1 MFKTILHHH
10 ASSCSDCQKLCC
22 TKIEDFSVKIGRL
35 TIFDHVNIHIHC
47 GQLTALI
54 GPNGAGKSTLLKAI
68 LGEVPHAGKLHYVDA
83 KGKHTGHPVIGYVPQ
98 YLRFDV
104 SSPTS
109 VMDIFMA
116 CLTRRPVW
124 LCSAKSLRPRVLK
137 SLERVRAAHLIDRR
151 LGALSGGELQR
162 VLLALALDPM
172 PDLLLLD
179 EPVSGVDQNGLE
191 LFYEIVAD
199 LREKEDMAIILISH
213 DLNMVAKHAD
223 QVVLMNKG
231 VVMSGTP
238 EEVFA
243 DRRTKKIFG
252 MLAGKSAQEAAAD
265 IPAGASDGAERAD
278 DEEKGAHA

>member
-1 MFKTILHHH
+1 MFKTIMHQR
-10 ASSCSDCQKLCC
+10 ASSCEDCAKLCC
-22 TKIEDFSVKIGRL
+22 TKIEDFTVRIGRL
-35 TIFDHVNIHIHC
+35 TIFEHVNIHIHC
-47 GQLTALI
+47 GQLTAI
-54 GPNGAGKSTLLKAI
+54 VGPNGAGKSTLLKAL
-68 LGEVPHAGKLHYVDA
+68 LGEVPHQGKLHYVDA

-104 SSPTS
+104 SAPTS

-116 CLTRRPVW
+116 CLSNKPVW

-137 SLERVRAAHLIDRR
+137 NLERVHAEHLIDRR

-162 VLLALALDPM
+162 VLLALALDPL

-191 LFYEIVAD
+191 LFYEILAD

-223 QVVLMNKG
+223 QVVLLNKG
-231 VVMSGTP
+231 VITNGTP
-238 EEVFA
+238 DEVFS
-243 DRRTKKIFG
+243 DPRTKKIFG
-252 MLAGKSAQEAAAD
+252 MLAGEDTEEVRK
-265 IPAGASDGAERAD
+265 ASMESEVQD
-278 DEEKGAHA
+278 

>member
-1 MFKTILHHH
+1 MEGVSITSTRK
-10 ASSCSDCQKLCC
+10 AS
-22 TKIEDFSVKIGRL
+22 
-35 TIFDHVNIHIHC
+35 
-47 GQLTALI
+47 
-54 GPNGAGKSTLLKAI
+54 
-68 LGEVPHAGKLHYVDA
+68 
-83 KGKHTGHPVIGYVPQ
+83 
-98 YLRFDV
+98 
-104 SSPTS
+104 
-109 VMDIFMA
+109 
-116 CLTRRPVW
+116 TR
-124 LCSAKSLRPRVLK
+124 LCSAKSLRPRVLR

-243 DRRTKKIFG
+243 DQRTKKIFG
-252 MLAGKSAQEAAAD
+252 MLAGESAQEAAAD
-265 IPAGASDGAERAD
+265 IPAGTQDTAGDTV
-278 DEEKGAHA
+278 DEAKGADA

>member
-10 ASSCSDCQKLCC
+10 ASSCSDCTKLCC

-68 LGEVPHAGKLHYVDA
+68 LGEVPHGGSLHYVDA

-124 LCSAKSLRPRVLK
+124 LCSAKSLCPRVLR

-243 DRRTKKIFG
+243 DQRTKKIFG
-252 MLAGKSAQEAAAD
+252 MLAGESAQEAAAD
-265 IPAGASDGAERAD
+265 IPAGTQDTAGDTAD
-278 DEEKGAHA
+278 EAKGADA

>member
-1 MFKTILHHH
+1 MA
-10 ASSCSDCQKLCC
+10 ASKSKKLLEVSGL
-22 TKIEDFSVKIGRL
+22 TMDFGGLRAVDDIGL
-35 TIFDHVNIHIHC
+35 DIYEGEIV
-47 GQLTALI
+47 ALI
-54 GPNGAGKSTLLKAI
+54 GPNGAGKSTLLRAL
-68 LGEVPHAGKLHYVDA
+68 LGEVPHQGKLHYVDA

-104 SSPTS
+104 SAPTS

-116 CLTRRPVW
+116 CLSNKPVW

-137 SLERVRAAHLIDRR
+137 NLERVHAEHLIDRR

-162 VLLALALDPM
+162 VLLALALDPL

-191 LFYEIVAD
+191 LFYEILAD

-223 QVVLMNKG
+223 QVVLLNKG
-231 VVMSGTP
+231 VITNGTP
-238 EEVFA
+238 DEVFS
-243 DRRTKKIFG
+243 DPRTKKIFG
-252 MLAGKSAQEAAAD
+252 MLAGEDTEEVRK
-265 IPAGASDGAERAD
+265 ASMESEVQD
-278 DEEKGAHA
+278 

>member
-10 ASSCSDCQKLCC
+10 ASSCSDCTKLCC

-68 LGEVPHAGKLHYVDA
+68 LGEVPHGGSLHYVDA

-98 YLRFDV
+98 YLHFDV

-124 LCSAKSLRPRVLK
+124 LYSAKSLRPRVLR

-213 DLNMVAKHAD
+213 DLNMVARHAD

-243 DRRTKKIFG
+243 DQRTKKIFG
-252 MLAGKSAQEAAAD
+252 MLAGESAQEAAAD
-265 IPAGASDGAERAD
+265 IPAGTQDTAGDTAD
-278 DEEKGAHA
+278 KAKGADA